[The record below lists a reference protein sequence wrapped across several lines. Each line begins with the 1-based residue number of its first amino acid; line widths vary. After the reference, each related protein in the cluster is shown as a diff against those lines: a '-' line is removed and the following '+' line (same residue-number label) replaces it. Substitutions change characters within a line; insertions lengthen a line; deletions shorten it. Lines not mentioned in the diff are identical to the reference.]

1 MAEFLIEHL
10 KKKYPNAFEYSYSLN
25 QAFDKYPN
33 NDLIQF
39 FAGVLY
45 GQVCQSKYLFKLN
58 IHF

>member
-10 KKKYPNAFEYSYSLN
+10 KKKYSNPFEYSYSLN

-45 GQVCQSKYLFKLN
+45 GQVNKTNNLFVCY
-58 IHF
+58 

>member
-10 KKKYPNAFEYSYSLN
+10 KKKYSNPFEYSYSLN

-45 GQVCQSKYLFKLN
+45 GQVSFIRKFLSR
-58 IHF
+58 